1 MAIRIRFRAWL
12 VVALVALG
20 NGLLWQHYFRPVDAT
35 DSGYPLRG
43 LSFNP
48 FKRDQNPFNHVQLS
62 RQDLEADL
70 QKIAHKTE
78 SIRLYS
84 SAQDLQELPSLA
96 QKFNLRIIVSA
107 WLDGR
112 PDANAIEVESAI
124 AMAGANRNVTRVI
137 LGNETQL
144 TNTVSREEL
153 IAYLRE
159 ARKRLRT
166 PVSTAEPWD
175 FWIKNPEFVKEV
187 DFIAVHILP
196 YWQEIPIDQAV
207 DYVIAK
213 YHEVRTAY
221 PGKVVVIGET
231 GWPSDGSPRGAAEA
245 SIQNEARF
253 IRDFILRAA
262 AEKIEYNIIEAFDQP
277 WKHMTEGRAGE
288 HFGIMDADRSDK
300 FPLAGP
306 IVEDPMWRS
315 WALSSLVIGV
325 LATFVWFIKRPR
337 LGLAGQFFSALTIQ
351 ASASAATVLAHEA
364 AGQYLSASELAFWT
378 IMILA
383 QALLAIIFLT
393 DSSEIADV
401 VGNRPL
407 RRSFKPLVKD
417 NKRRYPFVS
426 VHLACCSEPPRLVS
440 VTLRSLAA
448 LEYDDFEVIVVDN
461 NTSDES
467 LWRPI
472 EKLCQ
477 ELGPRFR
484 FFSLGKYPG
493 FKAGALNYALSVTDK
508 RAEVIGVVDADYI
521 VDPRWLTAT
530 IPYFS
535 DASIAVVQSPQEHRG
550 WDGNIFQRMENDEYT
565 GFFRIG
571 MVQRNEHNAI
581 IQHGTMTL
589 VRRSDLDHV
598 KGWAQWCI
606 CEDTELGLRLLNLG
620 KQAIYI
626 DHPLGHGLVPDS
638 YAAYSKQRFRWA
650 YGGVRIFR
658 RYIPELL
665 GLRGNLTRAQRYQFI
680 KGWLPW
686 FGDALH
692 SLFTLAAL
700 VWSGFL
706 LARPLQTD
714 FPEPIFIYPALAL
727 IALRIIGTAWTY
739 SSRVRIGFWRTLLA
753 MLAGGSLTHKVAKAV
768 FQGLLTSSKPFYRT
782 PKLDSAPRLIQS
794 LATVTEEFGLAI
806 CLWGAAYGVIS
817 VFGVRNDSA
826 VLWCVTL
833 MAQSIPYLAAVIVA
847 TLSARGT
854 RHDTDQ
860 MVELLETAGSKI

>member
-1 MAIRIRFRAWL
+1 MAIRNRFRAWL
-12 VVALVALG
+12 VLALITLG
-20 NGLLWQHYFRPVDAT
+20 NALLWQQYFKPVDAT

-48 FKRDQNPFNHVQLS
+48 FKRDQNPFDHVRLS
-62 RQDLEADL
+62 RADLETDL
-70 QKIAHKTE
+70 QKIAFKTE

-84 SAQDLQELPSLA
+84 SAEDLQELPSLA
-96 QKFNLRIIVSA
+96 QKFGLHVIVSA

-112 PDANAIEVESAI
+112 PDANAIEVENSI
-124 AMAGANRNVTRVI
+124 TMAGANRNVTRVI

-144 TNTVSREEL
+144 TNTVPREEL
-153 IAYLRE
+153 IGYLRE

-175 FWIKNPEFVKEV
+175 FWVKNPDFVKEV
-187 DFIAVHILP
+187 DFIALHILP
-196 YWQEIPIDQAV
+196 YWQEIPIEQAV
-207 DYVIAK
+207 DYVITK
-213 YHEVRTAY
+213 YHEVRAAY
-221 PGKVVVIGET
+221 PGKTVVIGET

-253 IRDFILRAA
+253 IRDFMLRAA
-262 AEKIEYNIIEAFDQP
+262 DDKIEYNIIEAFDQP

-288 HFGIMDADRSDK
+288 HFGIMDANRNDK

-306 IVEDPMWRS
+306 IVEDPMWRY
-315 WALSSLVIGV
+315 WALSSMVIGL
-325 LATFVWFIKRPR
+325 LATTMWFIKRPR
-337 LGLAGQFFSALTIQ
+337 LGLGGQIFSALTIQ

-364 AGQYLSASELAFWT
+364 AGQYLSPSEIAFWT
-378 IMILA
+378 IMIVA

-407 RRSFKPLVKD
+407 RRSFRPLSKD
-417 NKRRYPFVS
+417 HKRRYPFVS
-426 VHLACCSEPPRLVS
+426 VHLACCSEPPQLVS
-440 VTLRSLAA
+440 VTLRSLAT
-448 LEYDDFEVIVVDN
+448 LDYPEYEVIVVDN
-461 NTSDES
+461 NTADEA

-472 EKLCQ
+472 EALCK
-477 ELGPRFR
+477 ELGPRFK
-484 FFSLGKYPG
+484 FSSLGKYPG
-493 FKAGALNYALSVTDK
+493 FKAGALNYALKVTDP
-508 RAEVIGVVDADYI
+508 RAEVVGVVDADYI
-521 VDPRWLTAT
+521 VDSQWLTST
-530 IPYFS
+530 VPYFS
-535 DASIAVVQSPQEHRG
+535 DESIAVVQSPQEHRG
-550 WDGNIFQRMENDEYT
+550 WARNIFQRMENDEYT

-589 VRRSDLDHV
+589 VRRCCLDLV
-598 KGWAQWCI
+598 NGWAQWCI

-620 KQAIYI
+620 MQAIYI
-626 DHPLGHGLVPDS
+626 DHPLGRGLVPDS

-650 YGGVRIFR
+650 YGGIRIFR
-658 RYIPELL
+658 RYFPELL
-665 GLRGNLTRAQRYQFI
+665 GLRGKLTNAQRYQFI

-692 SLFTLAAL
+692 ALFTLAAL

-727 IALRIIGTAWTY
+727 IALRIIGTACTY
-739 SSRVRIGFWRTLLA
+739 ASRVRIGFWRTLLA

-768 FQGLLTSSKPFYRT
+768 FQGLFTSSKPFYRT
-782 PKLDSAPRLIQS
+782 PKLDAAPRLIQS
-794 LATVTEEFGLAI
+794 LATVTEEFGLAVF
-806 CLWGAAYGVIS
+806 LWGCAYGIIL
-817 VFGVRNDSA
+817 VFGTRNDAA
-826 VLWCVTL
+826 VLWCIALLCQT
-833 MAQSIPYLAAVIVA
+833 IPYIAAIFVA
-847 TLSARGT
+847 ILSAFGS
-854 RHDTDQ
+854 RHDTNKK
-860 MVELLETAGSKI
+860 VELLEAAGAKV